1 MSTSSRS
8 TDIFDLLADVM
19 VARQAPWREH
29 AACSGMGAGDEQ
41 NMRDGKYEHLFF
53 PKEALGGDEAKS
65 ICATCPVKA
74 ECEADHYAQPS
85 ASRHHG
91 VWFGTSA
98 LDRELARKGEI
109 SLTAA

>member
-29 AACSGMGAGDEQ
+29 AACSGLAAGDAQ
-41 NMRDGKYEHLFF
+41 NLREDGVYTHLFF
-53 PKEALGGDEAKS
+53 PKEALGGEDAKA
-65 ICATCPVKA
+65 ICVGCPVKR

-98 LDRELARKGEI
+98 LDRELERKGESI
-109 SLTAA
+109 